1 MDATDVFGPTLSALL
16 LLTALGYS
24 LLTLAPVIWPAILA
38 RRAGPQMP
46 RRTLFV
52 AVVAVLVYGVFSF
65 LAFVVILPIEVFGI
79 FVAPPLE
86 EAELAYGEQVLSIT
100 GFVREYWWLLVP
112 VTQLV
117 LTWRITKHLIGRWSY
132 ICAAPP
138 DS

>member
-1 MDATDVFGPTLSALL
+1 
-16 LLTALGYS
+16 
-24 LLTLAPVIWPAILA
+24 
-38 RRAGPQMP
+38 MP

-52 AVVAVLVYGVFSF
+52 AVVAALVYGVFSF
-65 LAFVVILPIEVFGI
+65 LAFVVILPIEVYGI
-79 FVAPPLE
+79 FVTPVLE
-86 EAELAYGEQVLSIT
+86 EAGLAYGEQVLSIT

-117 LTWRITKHLIGRWSY
+117 LTSRITKHLIGRWSH